1 MKITRETLKKYG
13 ITMVEISKATGIAHP
28 TVCTLLDEKA
38 YQKIQKEGN
47 RLVEEKK
54 VIFKELL
61 EQ

>member
-1 MKITRETLKKYG
+1 MKITKKTLKNYG
-13 ITMVEISKATGIAHP
+13 ITMVDIAKATGIAHP
-28 TVCTLLDEKA
+28 TVCTILDEKA

-47 RLVEEKK
+47 RMVDEKK

>member
-1 MKITRETLKKYG
+1 LKKYG

-28 TVCTLLDEKA
+28 TVCTILDAKA